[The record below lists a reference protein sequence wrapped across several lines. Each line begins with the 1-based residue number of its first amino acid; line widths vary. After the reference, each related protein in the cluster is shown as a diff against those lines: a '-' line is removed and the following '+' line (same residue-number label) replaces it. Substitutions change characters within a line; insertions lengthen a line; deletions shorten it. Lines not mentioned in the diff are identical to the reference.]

1 MDIPVLAMQTGQ
13 TEEEIKEQL
22 KINTDSVKFNK
33 RWDKQSQFVW
43 WKQILKYIYF
53 KNIHDTTANKD

>member
-1 MDIPVLAMQTGQ
+1 MDIPELAMQTGQ

-33 RWDKQSQFVW
+33 S
-43 WKQILKYIYF
+43 
-53 KNIHDTTANKD
+53 